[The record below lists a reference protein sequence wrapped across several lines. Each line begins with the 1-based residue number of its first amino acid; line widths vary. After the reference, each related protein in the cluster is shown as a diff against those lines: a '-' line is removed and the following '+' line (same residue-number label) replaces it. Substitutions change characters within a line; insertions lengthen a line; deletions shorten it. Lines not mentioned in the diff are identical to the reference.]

1 MNKQTILV
9 NYVQM
14 INFLVTLNLS
24 IYVQEKSINGGYN
37 TANMCT
43 GIGVPSCY
51 TMYGAPIASCNLKET
66 IPCKEDDDCETT
78 P

>member
-24 IYVQEKSINGGYN
+24 IYVQEKSIHGNM
-37 TANMCT
+37 ANMCT